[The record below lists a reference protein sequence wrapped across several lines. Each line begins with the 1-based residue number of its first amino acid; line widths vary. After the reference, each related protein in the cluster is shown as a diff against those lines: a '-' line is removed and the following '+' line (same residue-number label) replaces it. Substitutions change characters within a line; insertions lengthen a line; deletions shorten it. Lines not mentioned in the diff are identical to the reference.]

1 MPFCGFTSLTLM
13 ARRKKCQLL
22 GIVIPNTGQPY
33 CRTYSSGPS
42 VTGPAGAAAR
52 RGGHHHCVAEEK
64 EGRKAIFRV
73 PAISLVGVAFLV
85 VCLAPTAFAGIPGLW
100 ALYVV
105 PLAMLVFVVRTR
117 TVATAKGLT
126 VRTMFGHRELPWEA
140 LKGLAIS
147 PRAQVRAVLA
157 DDTQVPL
164 PTVRTRHLPV
174 ISLVSEGRFADPSGL
189 TDDLVRRDKDEA
201 VGETADATTEKKQAE
216 DGETT
221 SETADENKGD
231 AE

>member
-1 MPFCGFTSLTLM
+1 M
-13 ARRKKCQLL
+13 
-22 GIVIPNTGQPY
+22 
-33 CRTYSSGPS
+33 
-42 VTGPAGAAAR
+42 
-52 RGGHHHCVAEEK
+52 AEEK

-73 PAISLVGVAFLV
+73 PAISLVGVAFLA
-85 VCLAPTAFAGIPGLW
+85 VCLAPTAFAEVPGLW

-117 TVATAKGLT
+117 TVATAKGLS

-147 PRAQVRAVLA
+147 DRAQVRAVLA

-189 TDDLVRRDKDEA
+189 TDDLVRQGKD
-201 VGETADATTEKKQAE
+201 GETAKDADETTEEKQAE
-216 DGETT
+216 NGETT

-231 AE
+231 GD

>member
-1 MPFCGFTSLTLM
+1 M
-13 ARRKKCQLL
+13 
-22 GIVIPNTGQPY
+22 
-33 CRTYSSGPS
+33 
-42 VTGPAGAAAR
+42 
-52 RGGHHHCVAEEK
+52 AEEK

-85 VCLAPTAFAGIPGLW
+85 FCLAPTAFAGVPGLW

-117 TVATAKGLT
+117 TVATARGLS

-140 LKGLAIS
+140 VKGLAIS
-147 PRAQVRAVLA
+147 HRAQVRAVLA
-157 DDTQVPL
+157 DDSQVPL
-164 PTVRTRHLPV
+164 PTVRARHLPV

-189 TDDLVRRDKDEA
+189 TDDLVRQGKG
-201 VGETADATTEKKQAE
+201 GETRDETTGETTEEKQAE

-221 SETADENKGD
+221 SETAHENKGD
-231 AE
+231 GE